1 MGALF
6 SADPCGVGGGVGC
19 GILESCMIPA
29 AEFQETMLNLWIL
42 CQAEAWGNQQPSEEL
57 EN

>member
-6 SADPCGVGGGVGC
+6 SAGAVASGGGVGR
-19 GILESCMIPA
+19 GILESSMIPA
-29 AEFQETMLNLWIL
+29 KEFQEAMLNLWIL
-42 CQAEAWGNQQPSEEL
+42 CQEEAWGNQQPSEEL